1 MMVPVSR
8 LFRMTVF
15 TKKLYQLK
23 RGIWLILMIVI
34 WAGIS
39 LEILLLQCI
48 ELTASLWTL
57 QTHGLITPHML
68 GWPLILLMILMIVT
82 GCALLMRGFCLIKL
96 AAGLV
101 LFKSIF

>member
-1 MMVPVSR
+1 MVPVSH

-23 RGIWLILMIVI
+23 RDIWLILMIVI
-34 WAGIS
+34 WVGTS

-48 ELTASLWTL
+48 EQTESLWML

-68 GWPLILLMILMIVT
+68 GWPLILLMIPMIVT
-82 GCALLMRGFCLIKL
+82 GCALLMKGCCLIKL

-101 LFKSIF
+101 LFKNIF